1 MAELFLKHKPDLI
14 RFFESHVDEHS
25 NQLVLALSKYFQN
38 EWFELGCQV
47 YSIFGQKLISP
58 LCELLG
64 IDHYGRVKNK
74 DRNWE
79 GVKNFFE
86 TKIEEMKVLAQRK
99 GAELTTLDQ
108 VVARCADKV
117 VENLERQVGKVAF
130 MRGEVDEETATKMKH
145 APLTNSG
152 CESRMA
158 QLDVRVKYSGGSAPV
173 HTISDKQVVA
183 QNKYLLSSDFDT
195 ADKTE
200 DQFKWAKTSAEAKL
214 ANELQRQFLE
224 QVKEVKMVAVKAKE
238 SVKFRK
244 VARTMKILELVKQHG
259 GPVTAD
265 CLQLLDTL
273 TEEQIISEVKYLKL
287 TVAPDLKLKKRVK
300 DPNNNR
306 FKFLKLPREQLIR
319 SIQGVVKPEAECGND
334 LDVLLAGVFD

>member
-1 MAELFLKHKPDLI
+1 M
-14 RFFESHVDEHS
+14 
-25 NQLVLALSKYFQN
+25 
-38 EWFELGCQV
+38 
-47 YSIFGQKLISP
+47 
-58 LCELLG
+58 
-64 IDHYGRVKNK
+64 
-74 DRNWE
+74 
-79 GVKNFFE
+79 
-86 TKIEEMKVLAQRK
+86 
-99 GAELTTLDQ
+99 
-108 VVARCADKV
+108 
-117 VENLERQVGKVAF
+117 ERQVGKVAF
-130 MRGEVDEETATKMKH
+130 MRGELDEGTTTKMKY

-152 CESRMA
+152 CESSMA
-158 QLDVRVKYSGGSAPV
+158 QLDVRIKYSGGSAPV

-200 DQFKWAKTSAEAKL
+200 DQFKWAKTSAEAKM

-265 CLQLLDTL
+265 CIQLLDTL
-273 TEEQIISEVKYLKL
+273 TEKQIISEVQYLKL

-334 LDVLLAGVFD
+334 LDVLLAGVFE